1 MGNEIL
7 VEIIN
12 VGPLE
17 TNCYVLAAA
26 AGRPAAVIDPGDD
39 VDAVLQV
46 VNRHRLKVTHIIN
59 THGHYDHI
67 GADSA
72 LAAATGAKIY
82 IHSLDAN
89 MMRDSQSNLSLFLG
103 SDYRMND
110 EIVKMSDGDELDIG
124 ELRLKIIHTPGHT
137 PGGISLLTDNTLFVG
152 DLIFSGSVGRT
163 DLAGGDFNALM
174 SSIDKIILKYPDS
187 AKIYP
192 GHGPSTTI
200 GLEKQNNPYIKSSY

>member
-1 MGNEIL
+1 MNNIL
-7 VEIIN
+7 IETIS

-17 TNCYVLAAA
+17 TNCYVVA
-26 AGRPAAVIDPGDD
+26 AGEGKPAAVIDPGDD
-39 VDAVLQV
+39 VDKILQAV
-46 VNRHRLKVTHIIN
+46 NSRNLKVTHIIN

-72 LAAATGAKIY
+72 LATATGAKIY

-89 MMRDSQSNLSLFLG
+89 ILSDSQSNLSLFLG
-103 SDYRMND
+103 SDFKMND
-110 EIVKMSDGDELDIG
+110 ETVKISDGDELDIG
-124 ELRLKIIHTPGHT
+124 GLRLKIIHTPGHT
-137 PGGISLLTDNTLFVG
+137 PGGISLSTDNVIFVG

-163 DLAGGDFNALM
+163 DLKGGDFDALM
-174 SSIDKIILKYPDS
+174 ASISKIALNNPDS

-200 GLEKQNNPYIKSSY
+200 GTEKENNPYIKI

>member
-17 TNCYVLAAA
+17 TNCYVLAAPA
-26 AGRPAAVIDPGDD
+26 ARPAAVIDPGDD
-39 VDAVLQV
+39 VDAILQV

-103 SDYRMND
+103 SAYRMND
-110 EIVKMSDGDELDIG
+110 EIVKISDGEELDIG

-187 AKIYP
+187 TKIYP